1 MPSVAGNFV
10 INNTARPVP
19 FKKALLAQGA
29 VTLVTAVALG
39 YYGRTAAL
47 SALTGGLIVVVANV
61 YSTWRVFSASETESA
76 EQALTRLYR
85 AEAGKLIMMAAL
97 FVAVFAGWKSVNIVA
112 FITGCAAVMITG
124 LIGAAFQNGDRNIS
138 RSRETGEESDG

>member
-1 MPSVAGNFV
+1 M
-10 INNTARPVP
+10 NNTGSLVP
-19 FKKALLAQGA
+19 FKQALLAQAA
-29 VTLVTAVALG
+29 VTLVTALALG

-85 AEAGKLIMMAAL
+85 AEAGKLIMMVAL

-124 LIGAAFQNGDRNIS
+124 LIGAAFQNDDRNIS
-138 RSRETGEESDG
+138 RSRETGEETDG

>member
-1 MPSVAGNFV
+1 MNNAG
-10 INNTARPVP
+10 IPVL
-19 FKKALLAQGA
+19 FKQSLRVQAA
-29 VTLVTAVALG
+29 VTLVTALVLG

-76 EQALTRLYR
+76 EQALTLLYR
-85 AEAGKLIMMAAL
+85 AEAGKLIMMVAL

-112 FITGCAAVMITG
+112 FVAGCAAVMITG
-124 LIGAAFQNGDRNIS
+124 LIGAAFQHGDRNSS
-138 RSRETGEESDG
+138 RSRETGKETDG

>member
-1 MPSVAGNFV
+1 M
-10 INNTARPVP
+10 NNTAGPVP
-19 FKKALLAQGA
+19 FKQALLAQGA
-29 VTLVTAVALG
+29 VALVTALALG

-61 YSTWRVFSASETESA
+61 YSTWRVFSASTTESA
-76 EQALTRLYR
+76 EQTLTRLYR
-85 AEAGKLIMMAAL
+85 AEAGKLIMMVAL

-112 FITGCAAVMITG
+112 FITGCVAVMITG

>member
-1 MPSVAGNFV
+1 M
-10 INNTARPVP
+10 NNTAGPVP
-19 FKKALLAQGA
+19 FKQALLAQGA
-29 VTLVTAVALG
+29 VTLVTALALG

-85 AEAGKLIMMAAL
+85 AEAGKLIMMVAL

-138 RSRETGEESDG
+138 QQGDRRRN

>member
-1 MPSVAGNFV
+1 VM
-10 INNTARPVP
+10 NNTAGPVP
-19 FKKALLAQGA
+19 FKQALLAQGA
-29 VTLVTAVALG
+29 VTLVTALALG

-47 SALTGGLIVVVANV
+47 SALTGGFIVVVANV

-76 EQALTRLYR
+76 EQTLTRLYR
-85 AEAGKLIMMAAL
+85 AEAGKLIMMVAL
-97 FVAVFAGWKSVNIVA
+97 FVAVFAGWKSVNIIA
-112 FITGCAAVMITG
+112 FITGCVAVMITG

>member
-1 MPSVAGNFV
+1 M
-10 INNTARPVP
+10 NNTGSLVP
-19 FKKALLAQGA
+19 FKQALLAQAA
-29 VTLVTAVALG
+29 VTLVTALALG

-85 AEAGKLIMMAAL
+85 AEAGKLIMMVAL

-138 RSRETGEESDG
+138 QQGDRRRN